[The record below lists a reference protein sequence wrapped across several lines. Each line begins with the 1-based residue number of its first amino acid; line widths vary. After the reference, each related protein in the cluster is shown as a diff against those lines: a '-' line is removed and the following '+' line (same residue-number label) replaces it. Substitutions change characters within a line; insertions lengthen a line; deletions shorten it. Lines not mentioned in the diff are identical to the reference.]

1 MYQDNA
7 ILAPNN
13 IAILKN
19 FTEKNFM
26 HASVLLIEITMLY
39 AVVGQINVIMEK
51 MLMEDLLVVEHVLT
65 GIMIVL
71 TAIRKIAIRM
81 II

>member
-51 MLMEDLLVVEHVLT
+51 M
-65 GIMIVL
+65 
-71 TAIRKIAIRM
+71 
-81 II
+81 